1 MVVVW
6 LPFLLWGCSGVKPSH
21 LGCSQ
26 GRLSPCPDSPNCV
39 SSQSADP
46 SRYVR
51 PFEYTS
57 DPAKARRDLLSVL
70 REQLCGRVVKADEGY
85 IYVKFTSR
93 IFRFVDDVEFCFDP
107 ESKLI
112 YVRSASRVG
121 YFDFGVNRNRVEDI
135 RDRFSRVTGI
145 DSS

>member
-1 MVVVW
+1 M
-6 LPFLLWGCSGVKPSH
+6 KPTH

-46 SRYVR
+46 SSYIR
-51 PFEYTS
+51 PLEYTS

-70 REQLCGRVVKADEGY
+70 REQPRGRVVKADEGY

>member
-1 MVVVW
+1 MVVVC
-6 LPFLLWGCSGVKPSH
+6 LPFLLWGCSGVKPTH

-46 SRYVR
+46 SSYIR
-51 PFEYTS
+51 PLEYTS
-57 DPAKARRDLLSVL
+57 DPAKARQDLLSVL
-70 REQLCGRVVKADEGY
+70 REQPRGRVLKADDGY
-85 IYVKFTSR
+85 IHVKFSSR
-93 IFRFVDDVEFCFDP
+93 VFRFVDDVEFCFDP

-112 YVRSASRVG
+112 HVRSASRVG
-121 YFDFGVNRNRVEDI
+121 YFDFGVNRKRVEDI